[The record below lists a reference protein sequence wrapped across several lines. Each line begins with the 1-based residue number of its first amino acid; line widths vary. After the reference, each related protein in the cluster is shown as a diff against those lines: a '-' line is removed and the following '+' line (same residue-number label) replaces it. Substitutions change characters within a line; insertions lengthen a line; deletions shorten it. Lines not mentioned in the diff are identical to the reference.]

1 MAGSEHWGLPTR
13 CVAAILLFALAAP
26 AWAQAYPSR
35 PIRLVLPFAAGG
47 LVDVPGRIIAH
58 RLAQALGQ
66 PVVVENKPGAGSTIG
81 ADSVAKA
88 KPDGYTLMITSTTHV
103 ISANLYRSLPY
114 DALRDFTAVMKI
126 AEGPYVL
133 VVHPGVAAR
142 TVVELV
148 AAAKLEPGRIDYASS
163 GNGSSQHL
171 VAALFCALSGAPL
184 NHVPYKGSDR
194 AMQDILGGRVAVGFV
209 GTPNA
214 LPHLRSG
221 RLRALAVSTARR
233 SPELPAVPTLHE
245 AGVPGYEATIWM
257 GLFAPAGLPREIVAR
272 LHGEIGRVLQ
282 APEARA
288 TIAAT
293 GVGVSLAPPEAFA
306 AFVRA
311 EHAKWGK
318 VVRDTGATVN

>member
-1 MAGSEHWGLPTR
+1 MRILIAFL
-13 CVAAILLFALAAP
+13 VLLFAGT
-26 AWAQAYPSR
+26 AQAQSYPSR

-47 LVDVPGRIIAH
+47 LVDVPGRI
-58 RLAQALGQ
+58 LAQKLSEALGQ
-66 PVVVENKPGAGSTIG
+66 PVVVENRAGAGSTIG
-81 ADSVAKA
+81 ADNVAKS

-103 ISANLYRSLPY
+103 ISANLYKRLPY
-114 DALRDFTAVMKI
+114 DALRDFTMVMKL

-133 VVHPGVAAR
+133 VVHPSLAANSVAD
-142 TVVELV
+142 LV
-148 AAAKLEPGRIDYASS
+148 ALAKAQPGRIDYASS

-171 VAALFCALSGAPL
+171 VAALFCAMSGAPL
-184 NHVPYKGSDR
+184 NHIPYKGSDR
-194 AMQDILGGRVAVGFV
+194 ATQDIIGGQVKVGFV
-209 GTPNA
+209 GTPIA
-214 LPHLRSG
+214 LPHVKSG

-233 SPELPAVPTLHE
+233 SAEMPGVPTLAE

-272 LHGEIGRVLQ
+272 LHGEVGRVLA

-288 TIAAT
+288 AIAAT
-293 GVGVSLAPPEAFA
+293 GLEVSLSTPEEFA

-318 VVRDTGATVN
+318 VVRETGATVN

>member
-1 MAGSEHWGLPTR
+1 MRILALFLALS
-13 CVAAILLFALAAP
+13 VAAT
-26 AWAQAYPSR
+26 AQAQSYPSR

-47 LVDVPGRIIAH
+47 LVDVPGRI
-58 RLAQALGQ
+58 LAQKLSEALGQ
-66 PVVVENKPGAGSTIG
+66 PVVVENRAGAGSTIG
-81 ADSVAKA
+81 ADNVAKS

-103 ISANLYRSLPY
+103 ISANLYKQLPY
-114 DALRDFTAVMKI
+114 DALRDFTTVMKL

-133 VVHPGVAAR
+133 VVHPALAANSVA
-142 TVVELV
+142 ELV
-148 AAAKLEPGRIDYASS
+148 SLAKAQPGRIDYASS

-171 VAALFCALSGAPL
+171 VAALFCAMSGAPL
-184 NHVPYKGSDR
+184 NHIPYKGSDR
-194 AMQDILGGRVAVGFV
+194 ATQDIIGGQVKVGFV
-209 GTPNA
+209 GTPIA
-214 LPHLRSG
+214 LPHVKSG

-233 SPELPAVPTLHE
+233 SAEMPGVPTLAE

-272 LHGEIGRVLQ
+272 LHGEVGRVLA

-288 TIAAT
+288 AIAAT
-293 GVGVSLAPPEAFA
+293 GLEVSLSTPEEFA

>member
-1 MAGSEHWGLPTR
+1 MRILIAFL
-13 CVAAILLFALAAP
+13 VLLFAGT
-26 AWAQAYPSR
+26 AQAQSYPSR

-47 LVDVPGRIIAH
+47 LVDVPGRI
-58 RLAQALGQ
+58 LAQKLSEALGQ
-66 PVVVENKPGAGSTIG
+66 PVVVENRAGAGSTIG
-81 ADSVAKA
+81 ADNVAKS

-103 ISANLYRSLPY
+103 ISANLYKRLPY
-114 DALRDFTAVMKI
+114 DALRDFTMVMKL

-133 VVHPGVAAR
+133 VVHPSLAANSVAD
-142 TVVELV
+142 LV
-148 AAAKLEPGRIDYASS
+148 ALAKAQPGRIDYASS

-171 VAALFCALSGAPL
+171 VAALFCAMSGAPL
-184 NHVPYKGSDR
+184 NHIPYKGSDR
-194 AMQDILGGRVAVGFV
+194 ATQDIIGGQVKVGFV
-209 GTPNA
+209 GTPIA
-214 LPHLRSG
+214 LPHVKSG

-233 SPELPAVPTLHE
+233 SAEMPAVPTLAE

-272 LHGEIGRVLQ
+272 LHGEVGRVLA

-288 TIAAT
+288 AIAAT
-293 GVGVSLAPPEAFA
+293 GLEVSLSTPEEFA

-318 VVRDTGATVN
+318 VVRETGATVN